1 MESSH
6 YQLHLDRVKTDEKL
20 RMNYLSCGICKNIL
34 WEPEKCEYCKTHFCR
49 FCITFSL
56 LKSKNCPSCVNEY
69 KRGNSD
75 YFLLEDL
82 KDIIINC
89 NYAFNGCTKAINYD
103 QIKSHED
110 ECIYKEKDCEECNT
124 KVLKKYYHTHII
136 ICKNN
141 VSNDLLIDCKQII
154 TYYQEK
160 LNKLERENLL
170 DIENLKKSYSEAFNQ
185 KEDTINKLLKTIQR
199 QHQVLEEICKGKEKL
214 VYQTEENSKIG
225 NKINCNFI

>member
-6 YQLHLDRVKTDEKL
+6 YQLHSDRVKFDEKL
-20 RMNYLSCGICKNIL
+20 RMVYLSCGICKNIL

-56 LKSKNCPSCVNEY
+56 LKSKKCASCINEY
-69 KRGNSD
+69 KRSNPD

-82 KDIIINC
+82 KDIILNC
-89 NYAFNGCTKAINYD
+89 IYNYNGCTKSVNYD
-103 QIKSHED
+103 HIKSHEE
-110 ECIYKEKDCEECNT
+110 ECVYKEIVCEECNI

-136 ICKNN
+136 ICKNK
-141 VSNDLLIDCKQII
+141 VSNDLFIDCKQII

-160 LNKLERENLL
+160 LNKLENENLT
-170 DIENLKKSYSEAFNQ
+170 DIENLKKSYYEAFNQ
-185 KEDTINKLLKTIQR
+185 KEETINKLLKTIQR
-199 QHQVLEEICKGKEKL
+199 QHLMLEEICKSKERL
-214 VYQTEENSKIG
+214 LFQNEEFSKIG